1 MVNMYEKVWKGEEFN
16 GAKVG
21 SLFGVHL
28 YVFWTIGIDGLK
40 IGNRPVTD
48 PFMLR

>member
-1 MVNMYEKVWKGEEFN
+1 MEGEEFN

-28 YVFWTIGIDGLK
+28 YVFWIIGIDGLK
-40 IGNRPVTD
+40 ICNRPVTD